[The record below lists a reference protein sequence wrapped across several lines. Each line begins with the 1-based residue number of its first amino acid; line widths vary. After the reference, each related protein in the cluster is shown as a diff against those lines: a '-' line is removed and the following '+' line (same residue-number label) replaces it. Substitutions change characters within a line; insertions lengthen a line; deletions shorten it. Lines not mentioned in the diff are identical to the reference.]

1 MPQRPESVAE
11 WMRIARGDLALAR
24 SSPGPEVPLEM
35 LCFHARQAAEKAI
48 KAVLVCC
55 GIPPP
60 KTHNIE
66 RLIRL
71 LPATIHRTPDFLAS
85 AALSDYASLTR
96 YPGLKEPVLES
107 DYREALRLAGAVV
120 EWAAGIV
127 G

>member
-1 MPQRPESVAE
+1 
-11 WMRIARGDLALAR
+11 
-24 SSPGPEVPLEM
+24 M
-35 LCFHARQAAEKAI
+35 LCFHAQQAAEKAV

-55 GIPPP
+55 GIAPP
-60 KTHNIE
+60 KTHNVE

-71 LPATIHRTPDFLAS
+71 LPATMQRTPDLLAS

-120 EWAAGIV
+120 EWAAEIIG